1 MLKAIVEDFGN
12 GGTIDGD
19 LVVSGDLTVSGGG
32 SLSFDEIIEGTQVID
47 ATNTE
52 ALLVRKNGDG
62 GDVFKVDSTNATIY
76 IQDGIG
82 TLPSLFGGHQLVLQN
97 NNDSGDQSRLAL
109 ISGAT
114 GYSVLDF
121 GDASDVDAGGIAYQN
136 HASDDLMTLRV
147 NATDFVYI
155 KDSGVG
161 IGAVPTNN
169 LHIEADSGDEGI
181 TIHSAGDTGN
191 AITIDAN
198 RSSADA
204 GIGTMLGKWNGTLIG
219 YMGFFSGA
227 DTTNKDDGVL
237 KFATTPSGGSA
248 TVALTIGSDQ
258 SSTFSGDILVNNSTP
273 ALTLQDSD
281 GSNQTL
287 EILHSGANTF
297 FTSRNGSSNGA
308 FFFRSYN
315 GSSFSTALEL
325 DSSQNATFSGQIK
338 QFRDDS
344 STVGTND
351 VVIEN
356 DGSGDAS
363 LKFSLTGATDWF
375 AYVDNSDSDKFKIRR
390 STSDYLVLTETGNV
404 GINDSSPE
412 AHLTISPSTVGTTSL
427 GGRSIN
433 YGLNINTASG
443 RSGVTVKPANNY
455 AIGDDNAG
463 FQWLYPFDDGGNGD
477 FKAFRVSEGATLV
490 DKFYATRDG
499 QGYFASNVGIGTN
512 DPKEKLHVS
521 TGNNSNS
528 GNITFLIGGTEGT
541 NARTGR
547 IIKNT
552 SSPYEMTIRA
562 NDFSG
567 TGDLILN
574 DDGGNVGIGS
584 TPKTHLDVQSYQADG
599 ITIGADNDA
608 NRTRTNSTSKSG
620 GITGVHYTNAEE
632 SIRLLGYSSSSSA
645 NILLLGGGNGDWN
658 SATDINFYVGANTTT
673 TAGDLRFKLDTNS
686 RISLSNNDAGSGGA
700 DSTSG
705 TTILGY
711 IAGDNVTSSSKNNS
725 FIGHASGNR
734 NTSGDENTGV
744 GRYAGLGNFT
754 GNNNTFVGSNAGLSD
769 NSDSHSNNTG
779 VGYSSLKSITTG
791 SENTVVGSLAADAL
805 KTGEKNC
812 VVGVNALRSAAF
824 GETGNV
830 AIGHHSMFSLNEGS
844 IGTADNNI
852 AIGQQA
858 LLGGAFAGNP
868 KVVNDNIAIGAF
880 ALDATSDNN
889 QTGTIAIGRDALGA
903 LTSGAGNLAI
913 GYEALKTHTTGS
925 KNIAIGYQSM
935 FDTDAGSNSL
945 GSTENVFIGYQSGSG
960 TWTDSAT
967 SYNTGIGNSVMRAAC
982 DGATNNTG
990 VGFEALKSVTSGDSN
1005 TAVGSSA
1012 LEDNTTARY
1021 NTSVGASAL
1030 QYNTNGEHN
1039 VAIGLS
1045 AGRSD
1050 ASGSNATSPDQSIA
1064 IGSGSQFSST
1074 TPTNEIVIGY
1084 NAVGGGDNSVVLG
1097 NSSVTAVLC
1106 ASDGEAQVYASAIRF
1121 PATQVANSNA
1131 NALDDYEEGEHTS
1144 VITCG
1149 NSGTI
1154 TLDGT
1159 NNKLSYVKVGS
1170 MVTVNGLLSVS
1181 SVSSPDGYFTF
1192 SVPFTLGDGT
1202 GLSKRCSGSVT
1213 VYGVS
1218 GLDVTDFVVVGIEA
1232 EARIRVYAGNGSSI
1246 VNDSANS
1253 IIASSAILVGITYF
1267 V

>member
-499 QGYFASNVGIGTN
+499 QGYFA
-512 DPKEKLHVS
+512 
-521 TGNNSNS
+521 
-528 GNITFLIGGTEGT
+528 
-541 NARTGR
+541 
-547 IIKNT
+547 
-552 SSPYEMTIRA
+552 
-562 NDFSG
+562 
-567 TGDLILN
+567 
-574 DDGGNVGIGS
+574 
-584 TPKTHLDVQSYQADG
+584 
-599 ITIGADNDA
+599 
-608 NRTRTNSTSKSG
+608 
-620 GITGVHYTNAEE
+620 
-632 SIRLLGYSSSSSA
+632 
-645 NILLLGGGNGDWN
+645 
-658 SATDINFYVGANTTT
+658 
-673 TAGDLRFKLDTNS
+673 
-686 RISLSNNDAGSGGA
+686 
-700 DSTSG
+700 
-705 TTILGY
+705 
-711 IAGDNVTSSSKNNS
+711 
-725 FIGHASGNR
+725 
-734 NTSGDENTGV
+734 
-744 GRYAGLGNFT
+744 
-754 GNNNTFVGSNAGLSD
+754 
-769 NSDSHSNNTG
+769 
-779 VGYSSLKSITTG
+779 
-791 SENTVVGSLAADAL
+791 
-805 KTGEKNC
+805 
-812 VVGVNALRSAAF
+812 
-824 GETGNV
+824 
-830 AIGHHSMFSLNEGS
+830 
-844 IGTADNNI
+844 
-852 AIGQQA
+852 
-858 LLGGAFAGNP
+858 
-868 KVVNDNIAIGAF
+868 
-880 ALDATSDNN
+880 
-889 QTGTIAIGRDALGA
+889 
-903 LTSGAGNLAI
+903 
-913 GYEALKTHTTGS
+913 
-925 KNIAIGYQSM
+925 
-935 FDTDAGSNSL
+935 
-945 GSTENVFIGYQSGSG
+945 
-960 TWTDSAT
+960 
-967 SYNTGIGNSVMRAAC
+967 
-982 DGATNNTG
+982 
-990 VGFEALKSVTSGDSN
+990 
-1005 TAVGSSA
+1005 
-1012 LEDNTTARY
+1012 
-1021 NTSVGASAL
+1021 
-1030 QYNTNGEHN
+1030 
-1039 VAIGLS
+1039 
-1045 AGRSD
+1045 
-1050 ASGSNATSPDQSIA
+1050 
-1064 IGSGSQFSST
+1064 
-1074 TPTNEIVIGY
+1074 
-1084 NAVGGGDNSVVLG
+1084 
-1097 NSSVTAVLC
+1097 
-1106 ASDGEAQVYASAIRF
+1106 
-1121 PATQVANSNA
+1121 
-1131 NALDDYEEGEHTS
+1131 
-1144 VITCG
+1144 
-1149 NSGTI
+1149 
-1154 TLDGT
+1154 
-1159 NNKLSYVKVGS
+1159 
-1170 MVTVNGLLSVS
+1170 
-1181 SVSSPDGYFTF
+1181 
-1192 SVPFTLGDGT
+1192 
-1202 GLSKRCSGSVT
+1202 
-1213 VYGVS
+1213 
-1218 GLDVTDFVVVGIEA
+1218 
-1232 EARIRVYAGNGSSI
+1232 
-1246 VNDSANS
+1246 
-1253 IIASSAILVGITYF
+1253 
-1267 V
+1267 